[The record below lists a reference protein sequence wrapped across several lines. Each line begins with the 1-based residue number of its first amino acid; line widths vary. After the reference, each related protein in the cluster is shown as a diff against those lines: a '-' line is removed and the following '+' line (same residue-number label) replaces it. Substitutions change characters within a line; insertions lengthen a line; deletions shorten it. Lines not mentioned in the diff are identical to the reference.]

1 MATTERDY
9 YTVLG
14 VARTASQDDIKKAY
28 RRLARQLHPDL
39 HTGSRKAQMEEKFKE
54 LNQAYEVLSD
64 PEIRKKYDRYG
75 SNWKESEAFE
85 RAQQEAAARARA
97 QWGTAPEFTQQEGQ
111 DFSDAGDF
119 FDMFFSKRGRSGG
132 GGRGAVD
139 GDDLETN
146 VRLRL
151 REVEDGVTRRIQVSE
166 RIPCATCNGTGTQ
179 KGRPCPTCNGL
190 GGKTEIRTLDVKIP
204 AGVQDGTRV
213 RVAGKGGPGLR
224 GGSRG
229 DLYLNV
235 QVEPSRVFT
244 RDSDDLL
251 VTLPI
256 WPWEAALGAE
266 VLAPTLTDQVR
277 VKIPPGSRSGAK
289 LRLRGKGL
297 PNESGGRGDLFFV
310 LQMLVPSPLT
320 PEQRALFEQLAK
332 EPHPDPRADLLRDAK
347 LG

>member
-1 MATTERDY
+1 MATTARDY
-9 YTVLG
+9 YAVLG

-28 RRLARQLHPDL
+28 RRLARQYHPDL
-39 HTGSRKAQMEEKFKE
+39 HTGPKKAQMEEKFKD
-54 LNQAYEVLSD
+54 LNQAYEVLSE
-64 PEIRKKYDRYG
+64 PETRKKYDRYG
-75 SNWKESEAFE
+75 PNWKEAEAYE
-85 RAQQEAAARARA
+85 HARAEAAARAR
-97 QWGTAPEFTQQEGQ
+97 QWGPAPEFQDMEG
-111 DFSDAGDF
+111 DEAADIFG
-119 FDMFFSKRGRSGG
+119 MFFGRRGRSEPGTGWRGG
-132 GGRGAVD
+132 MEGE
-139 GDDLETN
+139 DLETT

-151 REVEDGVTRRIQVSE
+151 REVLDGVTRRIQVSE
-166 RIPCATCNGTGTQ
+166 RVPCPACNGTGRQ
-179 KGRPCPTCNGL
+179 KGRPCPTCSGL

-204 AGVQDGTRV
+204 AGVHDGMRV

-224 GGSRG
+224 GGRRG
-229 DLYLNV
+229 DLYLHV

-244 RDSDDLL
+244 RDGDDLL
-251 VTLPI
+251 VTLPV

-310 LQMLVPSPLT
+310 VQIVVPTTLT
-320 PEQRALFEQLAK
+320 PHQRSLFESLAK
-332 EPHPDPRADLLRDAK
+332 EPHPDLRADLLRDAT

>member
-1 MATTERDY
+1 MATAEKDY
-9 YTVLG
+9 YAILS
-14 VARTASQDDIKKAY
+14 VARTASQDEIKKSY

-39 HTGSRKAQMEEKFKE
+39 HTGSKKAPMEEKFKE

-64 PEIRKKYDRYG
+64 PETRKKYDKYG
-75 SNWKESEAFE
+75 ANWKDAEAYE
-85 RAQQEAAARARA
+85 RAQQEATARARA
-97 QWGTAPEFTQQEGQ
+97 QWGSTADFQQQEGQ
-111 DFSDAGDF
+111 DYGDI
-119 FDMFFSKRGRSGG
+119 FDMFFNRRGRTGA
-132 GGRGAVD
+132 RGAID
-139 GDDLETN
+139 GEDLETTVN
-146 VRLRL
+146 LRL
-151 REVEDGVTRRIQVSE
+151 REVLDGVMRRIQVSE
-166 RIPCATCNGTGTQ
+166 RVPCATCNGTGTV
-179 KGRPCPTCNGL
+179 KGKPCSTCNGV
-190 GGKTEIRTLDVKIP
+190 GYKAEVRTLDVKIP
-204 AGVQDGTRV
+204 AGVQDGMRV

-224 GGSRG
+224 GGQRG

-235 QVEPSRVFT
+235 KVEPSRVFT
-244 RDSDDLL
+244 RDGDDLL

-256 WPWEAALGAE
+256 WPWEAAIGAE

-310 LQMLVPSPLT
+310 LQMHVPSPLT

-332 EPHPDPRADLLRDAK
+332 QPHPDPRIDLLRDAK